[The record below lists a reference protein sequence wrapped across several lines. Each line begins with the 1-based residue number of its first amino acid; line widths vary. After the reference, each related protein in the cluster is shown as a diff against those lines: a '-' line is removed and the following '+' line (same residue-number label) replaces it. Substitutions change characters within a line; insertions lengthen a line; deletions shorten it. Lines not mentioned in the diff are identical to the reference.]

1 MWLFLL
7 GEPMNTNYKYPN
19 LVKKFLALPIRRAKL
34 VTIYALQREE
44 NFIMESQDAEQIAR
58 WFKGLE
64 KLHKSIADND
74 NAWTNEKLLQTISE
88 YEDDP
93 SIALKEIDF
102 NYEESR

>member
-1 MWLFLL
+1 
-7 GEPMNTNYKYPN
+7 MNTNYKYPN

-44 NFIMESQDAEQIAR
+44 NFIMETRDAEQIAR

-102 NYEESR
+102 NYEESQ